1 MIESIKKAIPQPYL
15 RQKISLVTS
24 IKLNQSCD
32 IEQDLST
39 NIRDNICSHLFWELK
54 REDSNFL
61 HNVNIY

>member
-1 MIESIKKAIPQPYL
+1 MIVSIKKAIPQPYL

-24 IKLNQSCD
+24 IKLSENCD

-54 REDSNFL
+54 RRFL
-61 HNVNIY
+61 FLA